1 MTMALAWTTLA
12 LDLAQGA
19 ALGIV
24 PSLLSKRVSKRQLAL
39 DVGLGI
45 GGCLAMAWFLAPLR
59 WQGDPGR
66 FADPGILPALGSAFA
81 IALGRLIA

>member
-1 MTMALAWTTLA
+1 MTMAPALTTLA

-24 PSLLSKRVSKRQLAL
+24 PSLLSRQVAKRHLAL

-45 GGCLAMAWFLAPLR
+45 AGCLAMAWFIAPLR
-59 WQGDPGR
+59 WQGDSGR
-66 FADPGILPALGSAFA
+66 FADPGILTGLGSAFA